1 MDPSPKTAPSEAG
14 EAERGIVGFVRWHY
28 LTADKRWLGVFR
40 ILFGTI
46 LCVDG
51 IRRWAHARAFY
62 SNDGLLPNHYSL
74 FRPMGRDVFS
84 IYHAFSTL
92 GEVNVAFALTVLVF
106 FLFTIGYRTKLFH
119 ILAALCITSL
129 NARNIMVENGGTV
142 VTNILTIWTLFLP
155 LGSRLSVDA
164 VRRSLAAHHE
174 HSATELNERAAVA
187 PAANRHVSLVVL
199 ALMLQWSVI
208 YFFNY
213 VHKSGHGWRDGTALY
228 WFWHQDRIA
237 TWLSVWARTHVPL
250 TAVKAMTYGAL
261 ATEATLAWILLFPFW
276 QTWRRRIALLLAL
289 GLHGMIA
296 ACSRLGP
303 FSYVMIVFFV
313 LLLGDDDWQLIGRW
327 FGRPSRART
336 VIYDADCGV
345 CLLACRVLKR
355 LDPFQ
360 RLTFVGNDDADA
372 IPSNIGPETL
382 ERTVVVVLPDGRH
395 VEEERALFE
404 VLRALPFG
412 ILAGIWLRVPGLSL
426 VFRALY
432 RAFARNRLH
441 ISAWLGLGACGLPA
455 PPTADEPGDDATTPD
470 EPGAAR
476 TLRGDLTSIGIF
488 VREAMVIVLA
498 VTLASQL
505 ALENAWL
512 RQRVKVHQ
520 PEWMAD
526 IVNYPRI
533 FQGWSMFAPEPPY
546 DDGHLV
552 VDGRTIDGR
561 KLDPFTGKPPDFDPF
576 TPTGWGLDQL
586 WCDYNNR
593 IRFPGNAGARQFLRD
608 YLVNLWRYA
617 GRPKDRLV
625 AFDVWWVQDDS
636 PPPGQLRGKP
646 GVPERLLSFG
656 RVDDSGAT
664 PWLAKT
670 GAPLRLNS
678 GRALPGARTPR

>member
-1 MDPSPKTAPSEAG
+1 MDPSPTTAPSTAP
-14 EAERGIVGFVRWHY
+14 EAERGIAAFLRWHY

-62 SNDGLLPNHYSL
+62 SNEGLLPNHYSL

-84 IYHAFSTL
+84 IFHAFSTPA
-92 GEVNVAFALTVLVF
+92 EVNVAFALAVLVF

-142 VTNILTIWTLFLP
+142 VTNLLVVWTLFLP
-155 LGSRLSVDA
+155 LGSCLSVDA
-164 VRRSLAAHHE
+164 VRRSLAAVHE
-174 HSATELNERAAVA
+174 HGAAELNERPVVEVD
-187 PAANRHVSLVVL
+187 RYHHVSLVVL
-199 ALMLQWSVI
+199 ALLLQWSAI

-213 VHKSGHGWRDGTALY
+213 VHKSGRGWHDGTAIY
-228 WFWHQDRIA
+228 WFWHQDRIV

-250 TAVKAMTYGAL
+250 PVVKVMTYGTL

-276 QTWRRRIALLLAL
+276 QTWRRRIALLLAF
-289 GLHGMIA
+289 GLHGGIA

-313 LLLGDDDWQLIGRW
+313 MMLGDDDWRLVGRW
-327 FGRPSRART
+327 FGRAARART

-360 RLTFVGNDDADA
+360 RLHFVANDDRDA
-372 IPSNIGPETL
+372 IPSEIEPALL
-382 ERTVVVVLPDGRH
+382 ERTVVVVLPDGRA
-395 VEEERALFE
+395 VQEERALFE

-412 ILAGIWLRVPGLSL
+412 IVVGLWLRVPLLSQL
-426 VFRALY
+426 FRALY
-432 RAFARNRLH
+432 RAFAKNRMH
-441 ISAWLGLGACGLPA
+441 VSAWLGLGVCGVPA
-455 PPTADEPGDDATTPD
+455 PPAPEEPAAGDGEDAPA
-470 EPGAAR
+470 EPAEQR
-476 TLRGDLTSIGIF
+476 TLRGDLASFGVF
-488 VREAMVIVLA
+488 VREAAVIVLA

-512 RQRVKVHQ
+512 RNRVKVHQ

-533 FQGWSMFAPEPPY
+533 FEGWSMFAPEPPY

-552 VDGRTIDGR
+552 VDGRTVDGR

-608 YLVNLWRYA
+608 YLLQLWRYNGHA
-617 GRPKDRLV
+617 KDRLV

-636 PPPGQLRGKP
+636 PPPGQARGKP
-646 GVPERLLSFG
+646 RRPERLVSFG
-656 RVDDSGAT
+656 HVDDSGAT
-664 PWLAKT
+664 PWLA
-670 GAPLRLNS
+670 
-678 GRALPGARTPR
+678 RTTR